1 MDDAPL
7 DAARSFAISDGAHQI
22 DKKGPRDAEDMG
34 PGGGLRGLGLA
45 WKARSPQKRDFVRG
59 VRGVFAPN
67 AFSGTALTLEVGK
80 SLRRRAVAGP

>member
-34 PGGGLRGLGLA
+34 PGGVEGAGAGL
-45 WKARSPQKRDFVRG
+45 
-59 VRGVFAPN
+59 
-67 AFSGTALTLEVGK
+67 E
-80 SLRRRAVAGP
+80 GPLPPET